1 MGPILSRKIN
11 IATIAKTLIAA
22 GLPVTERAKRTFP
35 LSDAIV
41 DHRNRHTLAGS
52 GPLQTGA
59 WAVPG
64 QAGGNFSAVT
74 QANP

>member
-52 GPLQTGA
+52 GPLQTR
-59 WAVPG
+59 AVPG
-64 QAGGNFSAVT
+64 QAGGNFSAAT